1 MNMYRITVHNTD
13 CFHALPAQEG
23 QNLLDLLRSHGFPIS
38 APCGG
43 KGACGKCRVTLADG
57 SQILACGTTVSQDME
72 IGLPRFE
79 GSGLTE
85 FSQQQFAQGGRY
97 IGAALD
103 IGTTTLAAALTDC
116 ATGQVLA
123 TEATLNPQQVCGAD
137 VISRIVACGEGKLEL
152 QTRLV
157 REAAAKLLRKLM
169 EKTGVTRIEYLTVCA
184 NTTMLHIFCGEDP
197 TSIGSAPYTPVFTE
211 MRTYSGDAL
220 GLPAGWV
227 YVLPSASGYIGA
239 DVICG
244 VLTLDTRDGP
254 WLLADLGTNGE
265 LALCHNGNILC
276 ASTAAGPALEGANIE
291 CGLGGVPGAVS
302 AVSWENNALAI
313 RTVGDQSATGI
324 CGSGLV
330 DLIALLV
337 RTGVID
343 ETGCFDDFCE
353 HPLAQKLDDD
363 RFYLTDAI
371 WLSQKDVRQFQLAKA
386 AIHAGITTLCASA
399 GLRPE
404 DIKKLYIAGG
414 LGFYLREESALTA
427 GLIPSGFTGKIHALG
442 NSALAGA
449 LGCLQPEDRE
459 RACRIACS
467 AQICE
472 LNGRADFTQNFVD
485 AMSFE

>member
-1 MNMYRITVHNTD
+1 
-13 CFHALPAQEG
+13 
-23 QNLLDLLRSHGFPIS
+23 
-38 APCGG
+38 
-43 KGACGKCRVTLADG
+43 
-57 SQILACGTTVSQDME
+57 
-72 IGLPRFE
+72 
-79 GSGLTE
+79 
-85 FSQQQFAQGGRY
+85 
-97 IGAALD
+97 
-103 IGTTTLAAALTDC
+103 
-116 ATGQVLA
+116 
-123 TEATLNPQQVCGAD
+123 
-137 VISRIVACGEGKLEL
+137 
-152 QTRLV
+152 
-157 REAAAKLLRKLM
+157 M

-197 TSIGSAPYTPVFTE
+197 TAIGSAPYTPVFTE
-211 MRTYSGDAL
+211 MRAYSGDAL
-220 GLPAGWV
+220 GLPAGQV

-244 VLTLDTRDGP
+244 VLTLEEKTGP

-265 LALCHNGNILC
+265 LALRIDGKIVC

-291 CGLGGVPGAVS
+291 CGLGGVPGAIC
-302 AVSWENNALAI
+302 AVSWENDSLAI
-313 RTVGDQSATGI
+313 RTVGGQDATGI

-337 RTGVID
+337 QCGVID

-363 RFYLTDAI
+363 RFYLTDSI

-427 GLIPSGFTGKIHALG
+427 GLIPSGFTGKIQALG
-442 NSALAGA
+442 NSALAGG
-449 LGCLQPEDRE
+449 LRCLESGERQ
-459 RACRIACS
+459 RACRVAG
-467 AQICE
+467 AARICE

>member
-1 MNMYRITVHNTD
+1 MNMYCVTVHDKETT
-13 CFHALPAQEG
+13 HALPAQEG
-23 QNLLDLLRSHGFPIS
+23 QNLLDLLRSQGFPIS

-43 KGACGKCRVTLADG
+43 KGSCGKCKVTLADG
-57 SQILACGTTVSQDME
+57 TQVLACGTRVSQDIE
-72 IGLPRFE
+72 IWLPSFE
-79 GSGLTE
+79 GSGLTD
-85 FSQQQFAQGGRY
+85 FSQQKFVQGGSY

-116 ATGQVLA
+116 ATGKVLA
-123 TEATLNPQQVCGAD
+123 TEAILNPQQVCGAD

-152 QTRLV
+152 QSRLV
-157 REAAAKLLRKLM
+157 REAAAKLLHKLM
-169 EKTGVTRIEYLTVCA
+169 EKTGTEQIAYLTVCA
-184 NTTMLHIFCGEDP
+184 NTTMLHIFCSEDP
-197 TSIGSAPYTPVFTE
+197 TPIGSAPYTPVFTE

-220 GLPAGWV
+220 GLPVGQV

-244 VLTLDTRDGP
+244 VLTLDTNAGP

-265 LALCHNGNILC
+265 LALCRDGSILC

-291 CGLGGVPGAVS
+291 CGLGGVPGAVC
-302 AVSWENNALAI
+302 AVTWENNGLNI
-313 RTVGDQSATGI
+313 RTIGDRPATGI

-337 RTGVID
+337 RHGVID

-363 RFYLTDAI
+363 RFYLTDSI

-386 AIHAGITTLCASA
+386 AIHAGITTLCTSA
-399 GLRPE
+399 GLSPR
-404 DIKKLYIAGG
+404 DVRKLYIAGG

-427 GLIPSGFTGKIHALG
+427 GLIPGDFSGRIQALG

-449 LGCLQPEDRE
+449 LRCLESRERE
-459 RACRIACS
+459 RACSIAEA

>member
-1 MNMYRITVHNTD
+1 MIMYRVIVHNQDST
-13 CFHALPAQEG
+13 HALPAQEG

-43 KGACGKCRVTLADG
+43 KGSCGKCRVTLADG
-57 SQILACGTTVSQDME
+57 SQVLACGTKVSQDME
-72 IGLPRFE
+72 IWLPRFE

-116 ATGQVLA
+116 ATGKVLA

-152 QTRLV
+152 QSRLV
-157 REAAAKLLRKLM
+157 REAAATLLHKLM
-169 EKTGVTRIEYLTVCA
+169 EKAGVTRIEYLTVCA
-184 NTTMLHIFCGEDP
+184 NTTMLHIFCGVDP

-211 MRTYSGDAL
+211 MRAYPGEAL
-220 GLPAGWV
+220 GLPAQQV

-244 VLTLDTRDGP
+244 VLTLDIGAAP

-265 LALCHNGNILC
+265 LALCREENILC

-291 CGLGGVPGAVS
+291 CGLGGVPGAVC
-302 AVSWENNALAI
+302 AVTWENDALAI
-313 RTVGDQSATGI
+313 RTIGDQPATGI

-353 HPLAQKLDDD
+353 HPLAQMLDDD
-363 RFYLTDAI
+363 RFYLTDSI

-386 AIHAGITTLCASA
+386 AIHAGITTLCTSA
-399 GLRPE
+399 GLRAE
-404 DIKKLYIAGG
+404 DIRRLYIAGG

-427 GLIPSGFTGKIHALG
+427 GLIPAEFAGKIQALG

-449 LGCLQPEDRE
+449 LRCLEPKERE
-459 RACRIACS
+459 RSCRIAGT

>member
-1 MNMYRITVHNTD
+1 MYCVTVHDQNTT
-13 CFHALPAQEG
+13 HALPAQEG

-43 KGACGKCRVTLADG
+43 KGSCGKCRVTLAG
-57 SQILACGTTVSQDME
+57 GTQVLACGTYVNADLE
-72 IGLPRFE
+72 IRLPSFE

-85 FSQQQFAQGGRY
+85 FAQQKIAQGGSY

-116 ATGQVLA
+116 ATGKVLA

-152 QTRLV
+152 QARLV
-157 REAAAKLLRKLM
+157 REASAKLLRKLM
-169 EKTGVTRIEYLTVCA
+169 KKTGVTQVEYLTVCA

-197 TSIGSAPYTPVFTE
+197 TPIGSAPYTPVFTE
-211 MRTYSGDAL
+211 MRTYSGEAL
-220 GLPAGWV
+220 DLPVNRV

-244 VLTLDTRDGP
+244 VLTLDAQPGP
-254 WLLADLGTNGE
+254 WLLTDLGTNGE
-265 LALCHNGNILC
+265 LALCRDGGILC

-291 CGLGGVPGAVS
+291 CGLGGVPGAIS
-302 AVSWENNALAI
+302 AVTWENDSLNI
-313 RTVGDQSATGI
+313 RTIGDRPAAGI

-337 RTGVID
+337 RHGVID

-399 GLRPE
+399 GLSPRE
-404 DIKKLYIAGG
+404 VSSLYIAGG
-414 LGFYLREESALTA
+414 LGFYLREESALAA
-427 GLIPSGFTGKIHALG
+427 GLIPAGFAGKIQALG

-449 LGCLQPEDRE
+449 LRCLETKERD
-459 RACRIACS
+459 RACRTAGA

-472 LNGRADFTQNFVD
+472 LNGRGDFTQNFVD